1 MAKVDSQNLKLSMY
15 DSELDRFKFDLR
27 NIEKVMVD
35 IYELDNKVREINDI
49 MNETKLDHN
58 KRLLNVSDRQKIFE
72 GVVKNFENEV

>member
-1 MAKVDSQNLKLSMY
+1 MY

-58 KRLLNVSDRQKIFE
+58 KRLLNVSDR
-72 GVVKNFENEV
+72 